1 MRRLLLFALS
11 LVGLFISLYLLW
23 VYTSPSHPL
32 VCLGTGCDTVRA
44 SPYAHVMGYPMPMFG
59 VLMYSAVALLLFA
72 EPLVASWTARRIR
85 SLVLV
90 ILSAAFLCSVYLTGL
105 EAFAIHAW
113 CEWCV
118 TSAIVITLMLALA
131 IWEALRPESLSNAE
145 TGIARRFSAA
155 RTQFALFVV
164 GLAIGIPAFVYLSR
178 SGELPAA
185 PPTSAEVLNTRL
197 VRPDSHATGNLGS
210 PVMVVEFGDFECP
223 ICGTEQ
229 PTVDAI
235 RRAYGS
241 QVKFVFREFP
251 LTKLH
256 PQAEKAAEAA
266 ECADAQGQEGH
277 GDKFW
282 EMADALYANQAD
294 LSETA
299 LERYAAGL
307 GLDQGRFHQCLS
319 SGSMA
324 ARVQEDVDD
333 ARALQVRGTPTFY
346 IGGQSF
352 LRAIPYPEFASLIDS
367 QLALHP
373 ATTGEAGVATGLSGQ
388 IQSASTS
395 PSAAAPNQAGQPAT
409 DKPAGSPNTTPV
421 KPKPGTAASG
431 TDSGKAAGALGGGSS
446 PFGAANP
453 FSQAAAS
460 GTVCSEDEA
469 NKKQAALIHT
479 SEAHELFEAKALFLD
494 VRPANEFASE
504 HISGALSIPVDDLN
518 QRWSSLPMD
527 KTIVLYES
535 GRGSSG
541 DICAAGRA
549 GGRIL
554 LEHGFSFDRVKVYQD
569 GLADW
574 QRAGFAVEH

>member
-1 MRRLLLFALS
+1 MRRPLLFALS
-11 LVGLFISLYLLW
+11 LVGLFISVYLLW

-44 SPYAHVMGYPMPMFG
+44 SPYAHVMGYPMPIFG
-59 VLMYSAVALLLFA
+59 ALMYSVVALLLFA
-72 EPLVASWTARRIR
+72 EPLMASWTVRGIR
-85 SLVLV
+85 FLVLA
-90 ILSAAFLCSVYLTGL
+90 ILSVAFLFSVYLTGL
-105 EAFAIHAW
+105 EAFVIHAW

-131 IWEALRPESLSNAE
+131 IWEALQPVPPSTAES
-145 TGIARRFSAA
+145 GIARRFAAA
-155 RTQFALFVV
+155 RAQFALFVV
-164 GLAIGIPAFVYLSR
+164 GLVVGIPGFVYLSH
-178 SGELPAA
+178 SGELPSAVTT
-185 PPTSAEVLNTRL
+185 PPEVLSTRL
-197 VRPDSHATGNLGS
+197 TRPDSHATGNLQS

-223 ICGTEQ
+223 ICSTEQ
-229 PTVDAI
+229 PIVDAI
-235 RRAYGS
+235 RRVYGS

-251 LTKLH
+251 LTKIH

-266 ECADAQGQEGH
+266 ECAAAQGQEG
-277 GDKFW
+277 KFW
-282 EMADALYANQAD
+282 EMADTLYANQAD

-299 LERYAAGL
+299 LDHYAAGL
-307 GLDQGRFHQCLS
+307 GLDQGRFNQCLS

-333 ARALQVRGTPTFY
+333 GHALQVRGTPTFY
-346 IGGQSF
+346 IGGQAL
-352 LRAIPYPEFASLIDS
+352 LRAIPYPDFAGLVDA
-367 QLALHP
+367 QLALHGMPAGGATGAVAAVSPPPP
-373 ATTGEAGVATGLSGQ
+373 ATG
-388 IQSASTS
+388 S
-395 PSAAAPNQAGQPAT
+395 PAALPNQAAQPGT
-409 DKPAGSPNTTPV
+409 DKPGSSPSTTPPTG
-421 KPKPGTAASG
+421 KPKPGTAAYGTNSG
-431 TDSGKAAGALGGGSS
+431 DAARALGGGSS
-446 PFGAANP
+446 PFGSAANP
-453 FSQAAAS
+453 FGAA

-479 SEAHELFEAKALFLD
+479 PEAHELFEAKALFLD

-504 HISGALSIPVDDLN
+504 HIRGALNIPADDLN

-535 GRGSSG
+535 GRGSG

-549 GGRIL
+549 GGRTL

-574 QRAGFAVEH
+574 QRAGFGVEH